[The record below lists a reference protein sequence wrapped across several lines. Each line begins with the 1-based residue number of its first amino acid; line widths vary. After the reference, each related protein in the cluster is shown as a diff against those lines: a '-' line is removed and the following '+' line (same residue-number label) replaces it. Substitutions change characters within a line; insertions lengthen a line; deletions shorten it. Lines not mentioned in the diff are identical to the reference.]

1 MTAFYPNTIMSN
13 NIDAS
18 TLIFKC
24 IVPSDQYE
32 PRGGKLKYHGITDT
46 QMVSK
51 NKDSFTEDIGKE
63 IQDNF
68 QTGNYMSFGYKWLNL
83 PSVNEVY
90 ERLKKKLG

>member
-1 MTAFYPNTIMSN
+1 MYLALFN
-13 NIDAS
+13 NIM
-18 TLIFKC
+18 LINYLL
-24 IVPSDQYE
+24 PSDQYE